1 MERNIFPQLFDFLS
15 LQNNPEEIFNILELI
30 EENNYYKIYKAIHI
44 QSNCKFIIKILNL
57 SKCYEINQINGKV
70 DPFFDNNDIT
80 KTIQEE
86 ISTINKF
93 NRINE
98 IFLKYYGSYFSL
110 YSNNL
115 WLIFE
120 YCELGSLSN
129 IKELLGRNFAEAE
142 IATLIKT
149 LLINLNSIYLDLKNQ
164 YININVNDIYFN
176 KDWDLKLL
184 TINKYENIR
193 NSQLTFIVM
202 ICFHLFC
209 NKIVLNEILKII
221 KKDAFMIIDK
231 NEPLLSILSQEF
243 IDFLNKC
250 LYSNLENITE
260 LLQHP
265 FIIKNTSTNN
275 QKTFFKN
282 LTSEIENLKMKN
294 FELNNWYNALTQ
306 NSPKILSES
315 INKNLYNIQKEENEE
330 GHKSRNSSIDVLA
343 AFRFEQMLSER
354 NEENDKVSNNDI
366 YMSIRTNAMGL
377 KDKSNNQTIKKSMNK
392 KNFLYSN
399 KENPSLPHSSIKD
412 TIDTRNSNNRF
423 SSIKNY
429 IKNIKTENYNL
440 KPKNCLRCEIIELNN
455 TIKKNYKK
463 NRSKEI
469 FNKKEIYFNYNTKS
483 ILIKNNGNNNNKYNK
498 KIILKNN
505 KQVLKNNYNNYTKCR
520 SEPNKKYNKKLNS
533 QPKRKLIKNK
543 NIKLFFQNSGNKH
556 FNSEKKIFKSRM
568 KISPD
573 LSHSPSIT
581 KNSQSVSIS
590 KNNTLYNNKKKIN
603 KSVNNAVNEFCLEDI
618 DEITSNDRLINR
630 IIIPNGKNIFH
641 FRDIDNYRIEK
652 NIEKRNK
659 KNKDFSKFI
668 NNDII
673 YEKDESSYNKIN
685 SYSGLGLL
693 ENLETQRIH
702 DLNNKIT
709 KYFKTK

>member
-70 DPFFDNNDIT
+70 DPFFDNNDIP

-209 NKIVLNEILKII
+209 NKILLNEILKII
-221 KKDAFMIIDK
+221 KKDAFIIIDK

-330 GHKSRNSSIDVLA
+330 DHKSRNSSIDVLA

-440 KPKNCLRCEIIELNN
+440 KPKNCIRCEIIELNN